1 MVKITNPTTSMTNV
15 KDDKAFVDFLLWDDR
30 KQGWIPLQT
39 IEKALSYPNW
49 DNACGFLFASVE
61 VDQNTLNQPEPALK
75 LNLHNALE
83 DIAKDIVQRFVNRH
97 LAKKIEAK
105 DILEWADRKRKEE
118 PKITSYKRTM
128 FDTIIP
134 NARSNSNKNMVITLL
149 LKVDALILGQL
160 NHLHLI
166 EYALTLHR
174 YGYHAYEGLT
184 LQGVVDQ
191 ILKRLEEY
199 SGLFKV
205 KDFDDLL
212 TKLELDP

>member
-1 MVKITNPTTSMTNV
+1 MVKITNPTTSMANV

-61 VDQNTLNQPEPALK
+61 VDQNTLNQPEPALT
-75 LNLHNALE
+75 LELHKTSKPT
-83 DIAKDIVQRFVNRH
+83 KDRLQYFVDQH

-118 PKITSYKRTM
+118 PKTTSYKRTM
-128 FDTIIP
+128 FDTIIS
-134 NARSNSNKNMVITLL
+134 NTRSNSNKHMAITLL

-174 YGYHAYEGLT
+174 YGYHTYEGLT
-184 LQGVVDQ
+184 LQEVAAL
-191 ILKRLEEY
+191 ILNRLEDF
-199 SGLFKV
+199 SGLFKA

-212 TKLELDP
+212 TKLELDS